1 MINESDIEELEELGI
16 SRIEIFYS
24 LIESV
29 KPKDKKSF
37 QAILWVTPLLSTP
50 LYE

>member
-1 MINESDIEELEELGI
+1 MINESDIEELEKIGI

-37 QAILWVTPLLSTP
+37 QTVLWVSPILSTQ